1 MPQMDVG
8 YLIKSINDKLQVK
21 ADAELKEY
29 GLTFAQCRVMA
40 FLESRGGEATQKEI
54 ELFLAVAHPTVVGI
68 VSRMEQNGYVTS
80 RTDRRDKRNKLVRL
94 TSKAE
99 EIGLDMEQNV
109 LRNEKRLLAPLSDE
123 ERVQLK
129 QMLRVIYDHLEG

>member
-54 ELFLAVAHPTVVGI
+54 ELFLLVAHPTVVGI